1 MNASGETAIM
11 FKWIFWIFVLLW
23 LCCGLAAA
31 HWLGDHRWSI
41 ILWGPASLAEAY
53 NDNPMSYPGP

>member
-1 MNASGETAIM
+1 M

-31 HWLGDHRWSI
+31 HWMDDHLWAT
-41 ILWGPASLAEAY
+41 ILWGPVSLAEAY
-53 NDNPMSYPGP
+53 NDHPMSDPGP